1 MATKDTVVQELVVN
15 TLTQAQFDAAKE
27 SGTLNPYELYGTPDT
42 TAETLNGKADTD
54 LGNIPANYD
63 YVVESQEPTAGN
75 GYTWYRKYKSG
86 WVEQGGCLLN
96 ATTGVHTITIPIE
109 MASVEELK
117 KSVIVT
123 PIYISGVVSSQ
134 GVSVRNS
141 NDSSWSTTQI
151 DCFSWGDIIHIKW
164 QVSGMAS

>member
-1 MATKDTVVQELVVN
+1 MATQLQLRRGTETEINNFTGADGELVYNKSAKSLHVHDGTKKGGWMID
-15 TLTQAQFDAAKE
+15 TLVAFQA
-27 SGTLNPYELYGTPDT
+27 
-42 TAETLNGKADTD
+42 
-54 LGNIPANYD
+54 
-63 YVVESQEPTAGN
+63 PTASN
-75 GYTWYRKYKSG
+75 NYTWYRKYADG

-96 ATTGVHTITIPIE
+96 ATTGAHTITIPIE

-123 PIYISGVVSSQ
+123 PIYISGAISSQ

-151 DCFSWGDIIHIKW
+151 DCFSWGATIHIKW
-164 QVSGMAS
+164 QVSGMAA

>member
-1 MATKDTVVQELVVN
+1 MADIDFGQISE
-15 TLTQAQFDAAKE
+15 A
-27 SGTLNPYELYGTPDT
+27 LNDKVDRDLHNVDT
-42 TAETLNGKADTD
+42 TVKADAV
-54 LGNIPANYD
+54 ID
-63 YVVESQEPTAGN
+63 YQVPTEAN

-96 ATTGVHTITIPIE
+96 ATTGAHTITIPIE

-117 KSVIVT
+117 KSAITT
-123 PIYISGVVSSQ
+123 PIYISGTIQSQ

-151 DCFSWGDIIHIKW
+151 DCFSWGATIHIKW
-164 QVSGMAS
+164 QVSGMAAV